1 MAVSDTSCFTDAKG
15 LRLFLAYR
23 RRLGINSMRLVTLF
37 ILTFSL
43 ACNVGCVSPFAM
55 SAMETTGSQTPVVV
69 NHIGRGQGEGFF
81 AARYDDVVAAVLRA
95 AETLSLEMNAVK
107 IEKDHASYAFSDA
120 TKDDI
125 DIVVIR
131 RSKTMTSIN
140 YDVGWFGSAA
150 FGHLMF
156 QQMVTELHQSKSF
169 LQSGTPETTKQ
180 E

>member
-1 MAVSDTSCFTDAKG
+1 
-15 LRLFLAYR
+15 
-23 RRLGINSMRLVTLF
+23 MRLITLL
-37 ILTFSL
+37 ILAFFL
-43 ACNVGCVSPFAM
+43 ACNIGCVSPFAL
-55 SAMETTGSQTPVVV
+55 SAMETTGNQTPVVV
-69 NHIGRGQGEGFF
+69 NHVGRGQGEGFF
-81 AARYDDVVAAVLRA
+81 AARYDDVTTAVLRA

-107 IEKDHASYAFSDA
+107 IEKNHASYRFFDS
-120 TKDDI
+120 TKDSI

-131 RSKTMTSIN
+131 RSNTMTSIN

-156 QQMVTELHQSKSF
+156 RQIITELHHSKSF